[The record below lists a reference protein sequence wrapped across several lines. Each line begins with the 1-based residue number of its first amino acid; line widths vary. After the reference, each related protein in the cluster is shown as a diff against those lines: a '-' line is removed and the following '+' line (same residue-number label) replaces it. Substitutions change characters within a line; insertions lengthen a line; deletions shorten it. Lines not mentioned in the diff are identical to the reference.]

1 MNEKNA
7 NIKIQKLLGDN
18 GPDPERQANDADSA
32 NFAINN
38 RFYEEK
44 EVKDDIETT
53 ISTSNN
59 IGAVLLPVNNDRR

>member
-1 MNEKNA
+1 MNENNA
-7 NIKIQKLLGDN
+7 NMKIQKLLGDN
-18 GPDPERQANDADSA
+18 GPNPERQASETDSA

-53 ISTSNN
+53 ISASSN
-59 IGAVLLPVNNDRR
+59 IGAVLLPVNNDPR